1 MLEGLFQDRKVRSEI
16 NESLQNALYDDVQ
29 TKECDVCH
37 TLAKR
42 TYSVDGHIVCN
53 RCIDFIKFVNNDF
66 DVLLNSKAEVWDR
79 VKTDVCMTNE
89 GYIIPNIEKLYDTA
103 NKSYGGDIKKLLK
116 GYDIKF
122 SQSDLTSR
130 LYRGELYI
138 GKKFI
143 STPSKLNRFIDDFD
157 CKFIRASGY
166 TPIVPDVDGY
176 TATYDIVKPN
186 DSFYK
191 DNLNYIQSHAHDVYK
206 DIKNPVIRN
215 TDDRGYYD
223 TVEQLATS
231 NTTATKIQKS
241 SVTQTPKSGTTIG
254 SGANTSSSKTKTI
267 SASGTDKDFEI
278 KLGTK
283 GFVLHYVKNTNQ
295 SKLNRSIVEYRCEF
309 KYKNKVISA
318 IDVDIVCDIN
328 DYDSITKSAFGC
340 TKLYELL
347 PFMDDNVDYVVEVD
361 TDGIITHLE
370 LDVAN
375 VQKKGFIFKVLDHT
389 KLFDDDTITVTDA
402 DMLMSYGKFNSYVSK
417 YILMELSHNYG
428 VFVNAK
434 KHTVSSSFGDIEWY
448 MHDITDKGELVI
460 EIGCCGNTQDV
471 VVPKSSE
478 YMKDIDE
485 AVRSLVYDNLVTLT
499 KFDANVLSKGITIDA
514 YGFKVHYS
522 IYSKDTFKVD
532 GSLDMFATIID
543 GTGNEVG
550 TDKYVISDTRD
561 IKRSLEDYTGDMLVA
576 KELIVLDTNAQIMVW
591 SKYSDSK
598 TRVKVLYNQIE
609 NNFKDTYTK
618 LDDRLDIRVDKLVV
632 SPNGMINSCTFS
644 IVDDENVYVDLDTMV
659 KDLSLKI
666 DSAYAVVDKSDTG
679 YTKYVQY
686 EAFDVDS
693 VEQFGIDIQVK
704 LLENAFRLMGTA
716 INESSSNE
724 GKPIDAVNNK
734 YTRVINK
741 IRSKDNKDADEGTD
755 VGGVSTPT
763 GSIPSTDGRGVGS
776 LDTNKKEISA
786 FDMNDV
792 VVEEVISEVA
802 FKLTT
807 KNGKRVKVRMTPQ
820 EEKEA
825 KEKRQAYYD
834 KKAKEAGDKVRSSKV
849 AKQNKKLGHD
859 LAKKAEDK
867 AVVKAKKTLAK
878 RSKAIDRKNSL
889 KKMRENRESKY
900 RELHSKL
907 SDLRK
912 KREGRPKSIT
922 R

>member
-53 RCIDFIKFVNNDF
+53 RCMDFIKFVNNDF

-254 SGANTSSSKTKTI
+254 SGANTSSSKTKTV

-328 DYDSITKSAFGC
+328 DYESITKSAFGC

-434 KHTVSSSFGDIEWY
+434 KHTVGSSIGDIEWY
-448 MHDITDKGELVI
+448 MHDITDTGELEV
-460 EIGCCGNTQDV
+460 EIGCCGNTQYV
-471 VVPKSSE
+471 VVPKNSE
-478 YMKDIDE
+478 YLDDIND
-485 AVRSLVYDNLVTLT
+485 AILFLVYDNLTTLT
-499 KFDANVLSKGITIDA
+499 KIDANVMSKGITIDSH
-514 YGFKVHYS
+514 GFKVYYNMFS
-522 IYSKDTFKVD
+522 RGTFAHGD
-532 GSLDMFATIID
+532 GILKMLATIED
-543 GTGNEVG
+543 STGNRVG
-550 TDKYVISDTRD
+550 TEEYVISDTRD
-561 IKRSLEDYTGDMLVA
+561 IKRSLERYTDELLVA
-576 KELIVLDTNAQIMVW
+576 KELVVLDTNAQIMVW

-618 LDDRLDIRVDKLVV
+618 LDDRLDIRVDRLVV

-666 DSAYAVVDKSDTG
+666 DKAYTVVDKSDTG

-686 EAFDVDS
+686 EVNDVDS

-716 INESSSNE
+716 INESSSSNE
-724 GKPIDAVNNK
+724 GKPIDAVDNK
-734 YTRVINK
+734 YTRAINK
-741 IRSKDNKDADEGTD
+741 IRSKDSKETDEGTD
-755 VGGVSTPT
+755 VGGVSTPS
-763 GSIPSTDGRGVGS
+763 GSISSTDGRGVGS

-792 VVEEVISEVA
+792 VVEDIV
-802 FKLTT
+802 
-807 KNGKRVKVRMTPQ
+807 
-820 EEKEA
+820 
-825 KEKRQAYYD
+825 
-834 KKAKEAGDKVRSSKV
+834 SSKTFTF
-849 AKQNKKLGHD
+849 NKK
-859 LAKKAEDK
+859 
-867 AVVKAKKTLAK
+867 
-878 RSKAIDRKNSL
+878 
-889 KKMRENRESKY
+889 
-900 RELHSKL
+900 
-907 SDLRK
+907 
-912 KREGRPKSIT
+912 
-922 R
+922 

>member
-37 TLAKR
+37 TLAKQ
-42 TYSVDGHIVCN
+42 TYTVDGHIVCN
-53 RCIDFIKFVNNDF
+53 RCMDFIKFVNNDF

-103 NKSYGGDIKKLLK
+103 NKSYGGDIKKLLN

-122 SQSDLTSR
+122 SPSDLTSR

-143 STPSKLNRFIDDFD
+143 SVPSKLNRFIDDFD
-157 CKFIRASGY
+157 CKFIRSSGY

-191 DNLNYIQSHAHDVYK
+191 DNINYIQSHAHDVYK
-206 DIKNPVIRN
+206 DIKNPVVRN
-215 TDDRGYYD
+215 TDDRGYFD

-254 SGANTSSSKTKTI
+254 SGANTSSSKTKTV
-267 SASGTDKDFEI
+267 SASGSDKDFEI

-328 DYDSITKSAFGC
+328 DYESITKSAFGC

-347 PFMDDNVDYVVEVD
+347 PFMDDNVDYIVEVD

-375 VQKKGFIFKVLDHT
+375 VQKKGFVFKILDHV
-389 KLFDDDTITVTDA
+389 KLFNDDTITVTDA
-402 DMLMSYGKFNSYVSK
+402 DMLVSYGKFNSYVSK

-448 MHDITDKGELVI
+448 MHGITDAGRLVV
-460 EIGCCGNTQDV
+460 EISCCGNTQDV

-478 YMKDIDE
+478 YKEDIDV
-485 AVRSLVYDNLVTLT
+485 AVRSLVYDNLDKLT
-499 KFDANVLSKGITIDA
+499 NIDANVMSKGITIDA
-514 YGFKVHYS
+514 YGFKVYYS
-522 IYSKDTFKVD
+522 MYSKETFKVD
-532 GSLDMFATIID
+532 GSLDMSVTIKD

-550 TDKYVISDTRD
+550 TDRYVISDTRD
-561 IKRSLEDYTGDMLVA
+561 IKRSLESYTGDMLVA

-686 EAFDVDS
+686 GAFDVDS
-693 VEQFGIDIQVK
+693 VEQFGVDIQVK
-704 LLENAFRLMGTA
+704 LLENAFRLMGSV
-716 INESSSNE
+716 INESS
-724 GKPIDAVNNK
+724 IDSIDSTDSDTDIADRIKSKVRNK
-734 YTRVINK
+734 E
-741 IRSKDNKDADEGTD
+741 ADEGTD
-755 VGGVSTPT
+755 VGGVSTST

-776 LDTNKKEISA
+776 LDTNKKEINA
-786 FDMNDV
+786 FDMSDV

-802 FKLTT
+802 FKWTT

>member
-37 TLAKR
+37 ILAKR
-42 TYSVDGHIVCN
+42 TYTVDGHIVCN
-53 RCIDFIKFVNNDF
+53 RCMDFIKFVNNDF

-103 NKSYGGDIKKLLK
+103 NKSYGGDIAKLVKSYGIKVASDFCTRLYKGELFINNKKL
-116 GYDIKF
+116 
-122 SQSDLTSR
+122 SV
-130 LYRGELYI
+130 
-138 GKKFI
+138 
-143 STPSKLNRFIDDFD
+143 PSKFNRFIDDFD
-157 CKFIRASGY
+157 VRFNSATGFKA
-166 TPIVPDVDGY
+166 IVPDSDGY
-176 TATYDIVKPN
+176 VASYNVVGKNDSFCKDNINFIKQNASMILKDIVKPT
-186 DSFYK
+186 
-191 DNLNYIQSHAHDVYK
+191 
-206 DIKNPVIRN
+206 IRN
-215 TDDRGYYD
+215 TSDKDAYD
-223 TVEQLATS
+223 EIVSLSGNS
-231 NTTATKIQKS
+231 NSAKVQKS

-448 MHDITDKGELVI
+448 MYDINDKGELVI

-471 VVPKSSE
+471 VVPKNSE
-478 YMKDIDE
+478 YLDDIEE
-485 AVRSLVYDNLVTLT
+485 AVRALVYDNLTKLT
-499 KFDANVLSKGITIDA
+499 KIDANVMSKGITIDSH
-514 YGFKVHYS
+514 GFKVYYNMFS
-522 IYSKDTFKVD
+522 RGTFAHGD
-532 GSLDMFATIID
+532 GILKMLATIED
-543 GTGNEVG
+543 STGNRVG
-550 TDKYVISDTRD
+550 NEEYVISDTRD
-561 IKRSLEDYTGDMLVA
+561 IKRSLERYTDELLVA
-576 KELIVLDTNAQIMVW
+576 KELVVLDTNAQIMVW

-618 LDDRLDIRVDKLVV
+618 LDDRLDIRVDRLVV
-632 SPNGMINSCTFS
+632 SPNGMINNCTFS

-716 INESSSNE
+716 INESSIDNSNTDIADRI
-724 GKPIDAVNNK
+724 KSKVRNK
-734 YTRVINK
+734 ET
-741 IRSKDNKDADEGTD
+741 DEGTD

-776 LDTNKKEISA
+776 LDTNKKEISV

-802 FKLTT
+802 FKWTT

-859 LAKKAEDK
+859 LAKKA
-867 AVVKAKKTLAK
+867 
-878 RSKAIDRKNSL
+878 
-889 KKMRENRESKY
+889 
-900 RELHSKL
+900 
-907 SDLRK
+907 
-912 KREGRPKSIT
+912 
-922 R
+922 

>member
-29 TKECDVCH
+29 TKECDICH
-37 TLAKR
+37 TLAKQ
-42 TYSVDGHIVCN
+42 TYTVDGHIVCN
-53 RCIDFIKFVNNDF
+53 RCMDFIKFVTNDF

-79 VKTDVCMTNE
+79 VKTDVYMTNE

-116 GYDIKF
+116 DYDIKF

-143 STPSKLNRFIDDFD
+143 SVPSKLNRFIDDFD
-157 CKFIRASGY
+157 CKFIRSSGY

-176 TATYDIVKPN
+176 TATYDIVKPS

-191 DNLNYIQSHAHDVYK
+191 DNINYIQSHAHDVYK
-206 DIKNPVIRN
+206 DIKNPVVRN

-254 SGANTSSSKTKTI
+254 SGAKTSSSKTKTI

-283 GFVLHYVKNTNQ
+283 GFVLHYVKLEKQ

-309 KYKNKVISA
+309 KYKNRVISA

-328 DYDSITKSAFGC
+328 DYESITKSAFGC

-347 PFMDDNVDYVVEVD
+347 PFMDDNVDYIVEID

-375 VQKKGFIFKVLDHT
+375 VQKKGFVFNILDHV
-389 KLFDDDTITVTDA
+389 KLFSDDTITVTDA
-402 DMLMSYGKFNSYVSK
+402 DMLLSYGKFNSYVSK
-417 YILMELSHNYG
+417 YILMELSHTYG

-434 KHTVSSSFGDIEWY
+434 KHTVNSSFGDIEWY
-448 MHDITDKGELVI
+448 MHDITDTGELVI
-460 EIGCCGNTQDV
+460 EISCCGNKQYI
-471 VVPKSSE
+471 VVPKNSG
-478 YMKDIDE
+478 YMDDIDE
-485 AVRSLVYDNLVTLT
+485 AVRALVYDNLDTLT
-499 KFDANVLSKGITIDA
+499 KLDANVMSKGITIDSH
-514 YGFKVHYS
+514 GFKTSYVMG
-522 IYSKDTFKVD
+522 SKDIFITT
-532 GSLDMFATIID
+532 GNLEMLATIKDSI
-543 GTGNEVG
+543 GNEVG
-550 TDKYVISDTRD
+550 KRHYVISDTRD
-561 IKRSLEDYTGDMLVA
+561 IKRSLERYTDELLVA
-576 KELIVLDTNAQIMVW
+576 KELVVLDTNAQIMVW

-632 SPNGMINSCTFS
+632 SPNGLINRCTFS

-666 DSAYAVVDKSDTG
+666 DSAYAIVDKSDAG
-679 YTKYVQY
+679 YAKYVQY
-686 EAFDVDS
+686 EVNDVDS

-704 LLENAFRLMGTA
+704 LLENAFRLMGSV
-716 INESSSNE
+716 INESSIDNSTDSSTDIDTNSNTDIADMI
-724 GKPIDAVNNK
+724 KS
-734 YTRVINK
+734 K
-741 IRSKDNKDADEGTD
+741 IRNKEIDEGTD

-776 LDTNKKEISA
+776 LETNKKIDAIS
-786 FDMNDV
+786 FDDV

-802 FKLTT
+802 YKWTT
-807 KNGKRVKVRMTPQ
+807 KNGKRVKVRMTPR

-825 KEKRQAYYD
+825 KARLRDYYEKH
-834 KKAKEAGDKVRSSKV
+834 VR
-849 AKQNKKLGHD
+849 G
-859 LAKKAEDK
+859 
-867 AVVKAKKTLAK
+867 
-878 RSKAIDRKNSL
+878 
-889 KKMRENRESKY
+889 
-900 RELHSKL
+900 
-907 SDLRK
+907 
-912 KREGRPKSIT
+912 T

>member
-29 TKECDVCH
+29 TKECDICH

-42 TYSVDGHIVCN
+42 TYTVDGHIVCN
-53 RCIDFIKFVNNDF
+53 RCMDFIKFVNNDF

-103 NKSYGGDIKKLLK
+103 KKSYGGDIAKLVKSYGIKVTSDFCTRLYKGELFINNKKL
-116 GYDIKF
+116 
-122 SQSDLTSR
+122 SV
-130 LYRGELYI
+130 
-138 GKKFI
+138 
-143 STPSKLNRFIDDFD
+143 PSKFNRFIDDFD
-157 CKFIRASGY
+157 VRFNSATGFKA
-166 TPIVPDVDGY
+166 IVPDSDGY
-176 TATYDIVKPN
+176 VASYNVVGKNDSFCKDNIDFIKQNAGMILKDIVKPT
-186 DSFYK
+186 
-191 DNLNYIQSHAHDVYK
+191 
-206 DIKNPVIRN
+206 IRN
-215 TDDRGYYD
+215 TSDKDAYD
-223 TVEQLATS
+223 EIVSLSGNS
-231 NTTATKIQKS
+231 NSAKVQKS

-448 MHDITDKGELVI
+448 MHDITDTGELVV
-460 EIGCCGNTQDV
+460 EISCCGNRQYV

-478 YMKDIDE
+478 YMKDIEE
-485 AVRSLVYDNLVTLT
+485 AVRSLVYDNLDKLT
-499 KFDANVLSKGITIDA
+499 KIDANIMSKGITIDA

-532 GSLDMFATIID
+532 GSLDMFATITD

-561 IKRSLEDYTGDMLVA
+561 IKRSLERYTGDMLVA

-666 DSAYAVVDKSDTG
+666 DKAYTVVDKSDTG

-686 EAFDVDS
+686 EVNDVDS

-734 YTRVINK
+734 YTRAINK
-741 IRSKDNKDADEGTD
+741 IRSKDSKDADEGTD

-802 FKLTT
+802 FKWTT

-825 KEKRQAYYD
+825 KEKRQAYYE
-834 KKAKEAGDKVRSSKV
+834 KKS
-849 AKQNKKLGHD
+849 
-859 LAKKAEDK
+859 
-867 AVVKAKKTLAK
+867 
-878 RSKAIDRKNSL
+878 
-889 KKMRENRESKY
+889 
-900 RELHSKL
+900 
-907 SDLRK
+907 
-912 KREGRPKSIT
+912 
-922 R
+922 

>member
-1 MLEGLFQDRKVRSEI
+1 MLEGLFRDRKVRSEI

-53 RCIDFIKFVNNDF
+53 RCMDFIKFVNNDF
-66 DVLLNSKAEVWDR
+66 DVLLNSKAEVWDM

-103 NKSYGGDIKKLLK
+103 KKTYGGDIAKLVKSYGIKVASDFCTRLYKGELFINNKKL
-116 GYDIKF
+116 
-122 SQSDLTSR
+122 SV
-130 LYRGELYI
+130 
-138 GKKFI
+138 
-143 STPSKLNRFIDDFD
+143 PSKFNRFIDDFD
-157 CKFIRASGY
+157 VRFNSATGFKA
-166 TPIVPDVDGY
+166 IVPDSDGY
-176 TATYDIVKPN
+176 VASYNVVSKNDSFCKDNIDFIKQNASMILKDIVKPT
-186 DSFYK
+186 
-191 DNLNYIQSHAHDVYK
+191 
-206 DIKNPVIRN
+206 IRN
-215 TDDRGYYD
+215 TSDKDAYD
-223 TVEQLATS
+223 EIVSLSGNS
-231 NTTATKIQKS
+231 NSAKVQKS

-448 MHDITDKGELVI
+448 MHDINDKGELVI
-460 EIGCCGNTQDV
+460 EIGCCGNTQYV

-478 YMKDIDE
+478 YMNDIDE

-532 GSLDMFATIID
+532 GSLDMFATITD

-561 IKRSLEDYTGDMLVA
+561 IKRSLERYTGDMLVA

-686 EAFDVDS
+686 EVSDVDS

-734 YTRVINK
+734 YTRAINK
-741 IRSKDNKDADEGTD
+741 IRSKDSKDADEGTD

-763 GSIPSTDGRGVGS
+763 DSIPSTDGRGVGS

-802 FKLTT
+802 FKWTT

>member
-1 MLEGLFQDRKVRSEI
+1 MLEGLFRDRKVRSEI

-42 TYSVDGHIVCN
+42 TYTVDGHIVCN
-53 RCIDFIKFVNNDF
+53 RCMDFIKFVNNDF
-66 DVLLNSKAEVWDR
+66 DVVLNSKAEVWDR

-103 NKSYGGDIKKLLK
+103 KKSYGGDITKLVKSYGIKVASDFCTRLYKGELFINNKKL
-116 GYDIKF
+116 
-122 SQSDLTSR
+122 SV
-130 LYRGELYI
+130 
-138 GKKFI
+138 
-143 STPSKLNRFIDDFD
+143 PSKFNRFIDDFD
-157 CKFIRASGY
+157 VRFNSATGFKA
-166 TPIVPDVDGY
+166 IVPDSDGY
-176 TATYDIVKPN
+176 VASYNVVGKNDSFCKDNINYIKQNAGMILKDIVKPT
-186 DSFYK
+186 
-191 DNLNYIQSHAHDVYK
+191 
-206 DIKNPVIRN
+206 IRN
-215 TDDRGYYD
+215 TSDKDAYD
-223 TVEQLATS
+223 EIVSLSGNS
-231 NTTATKIQKS
+231 NSAKVQKS

-448 MHDITDKGELVI
+448 MHDINDKGELVV
-460 EIGCCGNTQDV
+460 EISCCGNTQYV

-478 YMKDIDE
+478 YMNDIDE

-532 GSLDMFATIID
+532 GSLDMFATITD

-561 IKRSLEDYTGDMLVA
+561 IKRSLERYTGDMLVA

-618 LDDRLDIRVDKLVV
+618 LDDRLDIRVDRLVV
-632 SPNGMINSCTFS
+632 SPNGMINNCTFS

-686 EAFDVDS
+686 EVNDVDS

-734 YTRVINK
+734 YTRAINK
-741 IRSKDNKDADEGTD
+741 IRSKDSKDADEGTD

-802 FKLTT
+802 FKWTT
-807 KNGKRVKVRMTPQ
+807 KNGRKVKVRMTPQ

-825 KEKRQAYYD
+825 KQKRQAYYE

-867 AVVKAKKTLAK
+867 AVVKAKRTLAK